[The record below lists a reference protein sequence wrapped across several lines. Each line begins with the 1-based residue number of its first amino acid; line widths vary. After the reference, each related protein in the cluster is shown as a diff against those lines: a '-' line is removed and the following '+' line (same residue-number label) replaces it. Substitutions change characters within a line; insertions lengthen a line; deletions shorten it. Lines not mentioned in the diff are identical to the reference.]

1 MRRSEETSWSL
12 TRPVGPSVVRKK
24 YRIEKL
30 PERTTV
36 GETEEERVEV
46 VSSAAVR
53 ARGTS
58 EEKIRRPM
66 QENSVRLKKPQRRY
80 TDEPPPFE
88 DCDDD
93 IDEKQKSQSIFKDAS
108 PQQG

>member
-1 MRRSEETSWSL
+1 MSWSL
-12 TRPVGPSVVRKK
+12 TRPVGTSVVRKK

-53 ARGTS
+53 GRGAS
-58 EEKIRRPM
+58 EDKIRRPI
-66 QENSVRLKKPQRRY
+66 QENSVRLKKLQRRY

-93 IDEKQKSQSIFKDAS
+93 IDEERKSQSIFRDATL
-108 PQQG
+108 QQR